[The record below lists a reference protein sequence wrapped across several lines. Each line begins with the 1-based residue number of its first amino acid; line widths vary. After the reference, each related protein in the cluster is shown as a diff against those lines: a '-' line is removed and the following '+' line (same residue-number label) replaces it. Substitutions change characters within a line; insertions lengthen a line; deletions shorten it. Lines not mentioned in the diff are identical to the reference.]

1 MRNKLLKIIIY
12 CLSVVALLTGYIP
25 VNATENNQTVGE
37 AKSFIDGI
45 VDYKLNASGAESIQQ
60 WIDGELTQ
68 NAGLSS
74 EWYIIALSQS
84 GNYDFSKYEKALLKY
99 LSQNKVYSAS
109 SRLKYAL
116 ALVASGSTDEYIYTT
131 LNDSIG
137 QQGVMSYVFGLH
149 LLNNGYTSEQY
160 SLASLKDK
168 ILSLQLSDGGWA
180 VAGTNSDV
188 DVTAMTIQALAPYYN
203 NDSKIKAAVDKALAL
218 LSDRQKP
225 SGAYTSY
232 GIENPESTAQVLVA
246 LSSLGID
253 CMSDSRFIKNECTLF
268 DGIEQ
273 YLLDDGTF
281 CHKLDGGY
289 NETAT
294 VQVFYAMV
302 SYNRMKDGRTP
313 LYVLDRANPEELK
326 IPHINETTAKETRS
340 TSEESKVSEEYTTT
354 VKPTENDGQ
363 ATTAEAIED
372 TTETDSVSG
381 QTTGVTTGESDTTVN
396 SVLANSVEVESTD
409 DSTENRTEN
418 KYSENSR
425 NDSSYKIWIS
435 LFIVVIAA
443 GATVV
448 LYIRKDRKKRDYII
462 TWIIA
467 IVAIIFT
474 CVTDFKTPEEYYESV
489 NETKENVIGTVSLSI
504 RCDTITDKADGDNI
518 PEKGIIL
525 DLLQC
530 EIEEG
535 DTVYDVLMEATA
547 KYKIH
552 IETTG
557 SGDGIYVEGINY
569 IYEFDYGDLSGWMYF
584 VDGVAPSV
592 GCEKYELTGG
602 EVIEWKY
609 TCELGNDIK

>member
-273 YLLDDGTF
+273 YLLDKHYMRKHGPNA
-281 CHKLDGGY
+281 Y
-289 NETAT
+289 
-294 VQVFYAMV
+294 Y
-302 SYNRMKDGRTP
+302 
-313 LYVLDRANPEELK
+313 
-326 IPHINETTAKETRS
+326 
-340 TSEESKVSEEYTTT
+340 
-354 VKPTENDGQ
+354 GQ
-363 ATTAEAIED
+363 
-372 TTETDSVSG
+372 
-381 QTTGVTTGESDTTVN
+381 
-396 SVLANSVEVESTD
+396 
-409 DSTENRTEN
+409 
-418 KYSENSR
+418 
-425 NDSSYKIWIS
+425 
-435 LFIVVIAA
+435 
-443 GATVV
+443 
-448 LYIRKDRKKRDYII
+448 KK
-462 TWIIA
+462 
-467 IVAIIFT
+467 
-474 CVTDFKTPEEYYESV
+474 
-489 NETKENVIGTVSLSI
+489 
-504 RCDTITDKADGDNI
+504 
-518 PEKGIIL
+518 
-525 DLLQC
+525 
-530 EIEEG
+530 
-535 DTVYDVLMEATA
+535 
-547 KYKIH
+547 
-552 IETTG
+552 
-557 SGDGIYVEGINY
+557 
-569 IYEFDYGDLSGWMYF
+569 
-584 VDGVAPSV
+584 
-592 GCEKYELTGG
+592 
-602 EVIEWKY
+602 
-609 TCELGNDIK
+609 